1 VLKAGQLRVRCG
13 GPDGTPRLSRIS
25 RDSGSHH
32 AHRGGLLFA
41 RRYAWYA
48 AAFVQHPPAW
58 GDVSPAR
65 EQVLTPPLRPRAVQS
80 RPLNDGFPTA
90 EDLRARAAEAR
101 SADQQRTAREADR
114 KATRRAEVTTLL
126 GVV

>member
-1 VLKAGQLRVRCG
+1 
-13 GPDGTPRLSRIS
+13 
-25 RDSGSHH
+25 
-32 AHRGGLLFA
+32 
-41 RRYAWYA
+41 
-48 AAFVQHPPAW
+48 
-58 GDVSPAR
+58 
-65 EQVLTPPLRPRAVQS
+65 
-80 RPLNDGFPTA
+80 LNDGFPTA